1 MIIIQDLKPTLN
13 IQTDSVHTKLF
24 YRDHMQIST
33 TLD

>member
-1 MIIIQDLKPTLN
+1 MIIQDLKPTLN

-24 YRDHMQIST
+24 NGDHMQMSA

>member
-1 MIIIQDLKPTLN
+1 MIIIQDLKPLN

-24 YRDHMQIST
+24 NGDHMQMSA